1 MEVGDLVVLSAY
13 GKKISVNFK
22 VEEGVGIVLMIQHGS
37 DDCNPDYNV
46 YKVLWSGGG
55 GTMWHIRRDLKKA
68 KKTS

>member
-1 MEVGDLVVLSAY
+1 MEVGELVTLSAY
-13 GKKISVNFK
+13 GKKISVNFR
-22 VEEGVGIVLMIQHGS
+22 VNDMVGLILEVQHGDGEKS
-37 DDCNPDYNV
+37 NFDV

>member
-13 GKKISVNFK
+13 GKKISVNYR
-22 VEEGVGIVLMIQHGS
+22 VDESVGLILEVQTGNGEKS
-37 DDCNPDYNV
+37 NFDV

>member
-1 MEVGDLVVLSAY
+1 MEVGELVTLSAY
-13 GKKISVNFK
+13 GKKISVNYR
-22 VEEGVGIVLMIQHGS
+22 VDGSVGLILEVQIGS
-37 DDCNPDYNV
+37 DAKSSFDV

>member
-13 GKKISVNFK
+13 GKKISVNYR
-22 VEEGVGIVLMIQHGS
+22 VDESVGLILEVQTGNDGKS
-37 DDCNPDYNV
+37 NFDV

>member
-13 GKKISVNFK
+13 GKKISVNYR
-22 VEEGVGIVLMIQHGS
+22 VDESVGLILEVQTGNDEKS
-37 DDCNPDYNV
+37 NFDV

>member
-13 GKKISVNFK
+13 GKKISVNYR
-22 VEEGVGIVLMIQHGS
+22 VDESVGLILEVQTGNDEKS
-37 DDCNPDYNV
+37 NFDV

-68 KKTS
+68 KKTN

>member
-13 GKKISVNFK
+13 GKKISVNSK
-22 VEEGVGIVLMIQHGS
+22 VDDRIGLVLQVQHGDKGATS
-37 DDCNPDYNV
+37 YDV

-55 GTMWHIRRDLKKA
+55 GVMWHIRKDLKKA

>member
-1 MEVGDLVVLSAY
+1 MEVGELVVLSAY
-13 GKKISVNFK
+13 GKKISVNYR
-22 VEEGVGIVLMIQHGS
+22 VDESVGLILEVQTGNDEKS
-37 DDCNPDYNV
+37 SFDV

>member
-13 GKKISVNFK
+13 GKKISVNYR
-22 VEEGVGIVLMIQHGS
+22 VDESVGLILEVQTGNDEKS
-37 DDCNPDYNV
+37 SFDV